1 MKKKILPMLCAGLI
15 VFGTAACTTAS
26 ETPSSSP
33 MPTSTSA
40 PAPTVSTIAPSPT
53 PDVAMEHA
61 MISDIMERELGETA
75 PVAITAVGDLREIE
89 DTDASWYSVDFT
101 AGKRDL
107 QAAFTV
113 DGNGKKGLTAISKAD
128 DGLHYYYY
136 KDADKVNALG
146 VVMVHVYDYNTDE
159 EIDVSSDASNHQET
173 VEDVLAILSDMP
185 NLEIDQDGTGDGA
198 LSLDVVLDS
207 PYSDDPK
214 TCAEYYYYFSA
225 QFISEY
231 LATGSLPYQ
240 VLGFNAIVDGENK
253 GFMLM
258 YTAPEAGLMGTIAP
272 VITDQALRDVFAE
285 AYDEYMM
292 DIDTSAFS

>member
-1 MKKKILPMLCAGLI
+1 MKKKILPILCAGLL
-15 VFGTAACTTAS
+15 VFSTAACTPSTES
-26 ETPSSSP
+26 PSSSP
-33 MPTSTSA
+33 MSTSTAA
-40 PAPTVSTIAPSPT
+40 PAPTVSTPAPSPT
-53 PDVAMEHA
+53 PDVAVEQA

-75 PVAITAVGDLREIE
+75 PVTITAVGDLSEIE
-89 DTDASWYSVDFT
+89 DTDSSWYSVDFT
-101 AGKRDL
+101 AGSREL
-107 QAAFTV
+107 QAAITV
-113 DGNGKKGLTAISKAD
+113 DANGKKELLAISKAD

-136 KDADKVNALG
+136 KDADNANSLG
-146 VVMVHVYDYNTDE
+146 VIMVHVYDYNTDE
-159 EIDVSSDASNHQET
+159 EITVSENSDQQAAA
-173 VEDVLAILSDMP
+173 EDVLAILSDMP

-198 LSLDVVLDS
+198 LSLDVILDS
-207 PYSDDPK
+207 PYSDDPE

-231 LATGSLPYQ
+231 LAAGSLPYQ